1 MDGVSKIT
9 SFLVVARSARLRTRQ
24 FPMRFIRG
32 ALTAIERLNSAPL
45 LTAFAVL
52 ALGVN
57 PAFAAET
64 SKSAHDALMSES
76 HGDQGLGLGT
86 ADPQARL
93 QVMGGVIVGDDQA
106 PCVAAKA
113 GELIF
118 ETGVLRL
125 CDGTR
130 WRDVSVK
137 E

>member
-1 MDGVSKIT
+1 MDGVSKIA
-9 SFLVVARSARLRTRQ
+9 SLLDIARSICLRTRQ
-24 FPMRFIRG
+24 SPMRFIRG
-32 ALTAIERLNSAPL
+32 ALTAIQRLNCGL
-45 LTAFAVL
+45 LRTAFAVL
-52 ALGVN
+52 ALGVT

-86 ADPQARL
+86 TDPQARL
-93 QVMGGVIVGDDQA
+93 QVMGGVIVGNDQA

-118 ETGVLRL
+118 ETGILKL
-125 CDGTR
+125 CDGMR

>member
-1 MDGVSKIT
+1 MDGVSKTASPLDI
-9 SFLVVARSARLRTRQ
+9 ARSIRLRTCQ
-24 FPMRFIRG
+24 FPMRFVRG
-32 ALTAIERLNSAPL
+32 ALTAIQRLNCGL
-45 LTAFAVL
+45 LRTAFAVL

-64 SKSAHDALMSES
+64 SKSTHDALMSES

-86 ADPQARL
+86 TNPQARL

-113 GELIF
+113 GELVF
-118 ETGVLRL
+118 AAGVLRL